1 VGGSVRRLR
10 GVLAVSILAIMT
22 ALVAGSCWNPLNWA
36 LQTVGSMVEVQGGT
50 LMLGNVEGYIDGYGD
65 ELPAHDVTLST
76 FQISRYEM
84 TQEIYQEVMGSN
96 PSWFRPY
103 NGYHDE
109 PSRPVELV
117 TWQDAILF
125 CNELSRRMGLDP
137 VYTFESDDVTVT
149 WDTSANGYRLPT
161 EAEWEYAARG
171 GQASAHYYLAGSDDE
186 NAVAWHS
193 GNTTYDSTTDS
204 FITRPV
210 GELEPNELDLYDM
223 SGNVCEWVW
232 DGYSDAAYY
241 QYLADCWNV
250 SGFVPQDPPGPNMY
264 SAPINQG
271 IHYVARGGSTN
282 SDWDLLRSAMRF
294 GWDNDVTDYI
304 DFGFRVVRNQ

>member
-1 VGGSVRRLR
+1 VGGSVRRWRAALT
-10 GVLAVSILAIMT
+10 ASILAIVT
-22 ALVAGSCWNPLNWA
+22 ALVAGSCYNPLNWA
-36 LQTVGSMVEVQGGT
+36 LQAWGHLDMVTVQGGT
-50 LMLGNVEGYIDGYGD
+50 LTLGNVEGYVGGYTD
-65 ELPAHDVTLST
+65 ELPTHYVAVST
-76 FQISRYEM
+76 FLMSRYEV
-84 TQEIYQEVMGSN
+84 TQQLYYAVTGTN
-96 PSWFRPY
+96 PSYFKY
-103 NGYHDE
+103 DNGFTDD
-109 PSRPVELV
+109 PCRPVDNV
-117 TWQDAILF
+117 TWQDAARF
-125 CNELSRRMGLDP
+125 CNALSLYAGFTP
-137 VYTFESDDVTVT
+137 VYTIDATTVT
-149 WDTSANGYRLPT
+149 WDSSADGYRLPT

-171 GQASAHYYLAGSDDE
+171 GQDSMGFYLAGSD
-186 NAVAWHS
+186 NASEVAWFPDNSVWDS
-193 GNTTYDSTTDS
+193 GTSSY
-204 FITRPV
+204 ITNCV
-210 GELEPNELDLYDM
+210 GARGSNELGLYDM

-241 QYLADCWNV
+241 QYLADYWNV

>member
-232 DGYSDAAYY
+232 DAYYASYYSDNPFE
-241 QYLADCWNV
+241 WT
-250 SGFVPQDPPGPNMY
+250 DPLGPALY
-264 SAPINQG
+264 WAPINSSAAF
-271 IHYVARGGSTN
+271 VAKGGSTN
-282 SDWDLLRSAMRF
+282 SNWDLLRSAMRY
-294 GWDNDVTDYI
+294 GLNDDLTSYI
-304 DFGFRVVRNQ
+304 DFGFRVARNR